1 MSWSDEVRTPNFDK
15 HRTATSTPQPAGLK
29 SVKPVSLMREI
40 DARLRRA
47 FVRTA
52 CKAIEP
58 SRRGEPFRFAG
69 ETSGHRR
76 CTRSPACRL
85 AFCSTLAATWL
96 PCVYSL
102 IGVVALIVSLLFGW
116 LTQWLVFVDG
126 LDCIIPPPSRTPR
139 RRRGVNANATFRGSG
154 ASERRLAAAQRVPTT
169 LRRRQY
175 QGRSSPHV
183 PRHHPAA
190 GSHLHQRRCHR
201 ASPTRH
207 LAIGDPDSGP

>member
-52 CKAIEP
+52 CKAIEA
-58 SRRGEPFRFAG
+58 SGRGEPLRFAG
-69 ETSGHRR
+69 ATSGHRR
-76 CTRSPACRL
+76 CTRSPASRL
-85 AFCSTLAATWL
+85 AFSFDVGCDLAA
-96 PCVYSL
+96 V
-102 IGVVALIVSLLFGW
+102 
-116 LTQWLVFVDG
+116 G
-126 LDCIIPPPSRTPR
+126 LQPD
-139 RRRGVNANATFRGSG
+139 RRRGADSVPALRVADAVASFRGWVGLHHTVTFQDASKAAGLNANATFRGSG

-169 LRRRQY
+169 LPPRQY

-183 PRHHPAA
+183 PQHHPAA
-190 GSHLHQRRCHR
+190 GSHVHQWRCHR
-201 ASPTRH
+201 ASPTRY
-207 LAIGDPDSGP
+207 LEIGDPDSGQ